1 MHVHLTARL
10 FCALVIVGAATCGST
25 PRIEPSVSSVPATA
39 SAPSPG
45 PSPIAITDSALAA
58 TGTASWYGPGFD
70 GKTTASGEKFNQN
83 NLTAA
88 HRTLP
93 FGTVVRV
100 KCLKNGQTVDVRIND
115 RGPFTKGRII
125 DLSKAA
131 AREIGLIERG
141 IGPVEIHVLSLPG
154 R

>member
-1 MHVHLTARL
+1 MHIHLTTRL
-10 FCALVIVGAATCGST
+10 FCALLIVSVATCGSA
-25 PRIEPSVSSVPATA
+25 PRVEPSMAPGVPTV
-39 SAPSPG
+39 
-45 PSPIAITDSALAA
+45 A

-70 GKTTASGEKFNQN
+70 GKTTASGEIFNQN
-83 NLTAA
+83 LLTAA

-93 FGTVVRV
+93 FGTIVRV
-100 KCLKNGQTVDVRIND
+100 KCLKNGRTVDVRIND

-131 AREIGLIERG
+131 AAQIGLIERG
-141 IGPVEIHVLSLPG
+141 IGPVEIRVLSVPT

>member
-10 FCALVIVGAATCGST
+10 FCALLIVGAATCGSA
-25 PRIEPSVSSVPATA
+25 PRVEPAMVPASDTV
-39 SAPSPG
+39 S
-45 PSPIAITDSALAA
+45 

-83 NLTAA
+83 HLTAA

-93 FGTVVRV
+93 FGTMVRV
-100 KCLKNGQTVDVRIND
+100 KCLKNGRTVDVRIND

-131 AREIGLIERG
+131 AREIGLVERG
-141 IGPVEIHVLSLPG
+141 IGPVEIRVLSLPA

>member
-1 MHVHLTARL
+1 MHVQLTSRL
-10 FCALVIVGAATCGST
+10 FCALLVVSIATCGSA
-25 PRIEPSVSSVPATA
+25 PRVEPSMV
-39 SAPSPG
+39 PG
-45 PSPIAITDSALAA
+45 PVTVT

-93 FGTVVRV
+93 FGTIVRV
-100 KCLKNGQTVDVRIND
+100 KCLKNGRTVDVRIND
-115 RGPFTKGRII
+115 RGPFTQGRII

-131 AREIGLIERG
+131 AAQIGLIERG
-141 IGPVEIHVLSLPG
+141 IGPVEIRVLSLPS